1 MQWHYFILFNGW
13 HLLFFLS
20 CTSISLY
27 LGPFTYDF
35 FSFLFIISSTHF
47 PYKITVPT
55 FNCSFPLIL
64 FSSFLNSHLFLSLY
78 LHLYLPPTFSFFLSL
93 ISISALVLVFPSTSH
108 TVESG
113 KSILMSGCVFS
124 VYFWFADMVQKT
136 GGLIGGWVMTW
147 KWYICCS
154 LLATEESLK
163 KDLKSRGGPNPE

>member
-1 MQWHYFILFNGW
+1 MNQSPQAGLPSP
-13 HLLFFLS
+13 LLTASLLIFLL
-20 CTSISLY
+20 TY
-27 LGPFTYDF
+27 LHSQATPAGEQSHIYQLPADLVPSKYSDIFWFYDF

-136 GGLIGGWVMTW
+136 GGLIGG
-147 KWYICCS
+147 
-154 LLATEESLK
+154 
-163 KDLKSRGGPNPE
+163 